1 MYDALQDNACYSRID
16 DDVMSLEVAAR
27 ASLYRC
33 LAPCC
38 NSLFCAH
45 MASEQPH
52 HHLEDIEIRSLR
64 ESELDEWFKHVA
76 SVFAS
81 TGEAYFRRHW
91 FSDPHRV

>member
-1 MYDALQDNACYSRID
+1 
-16 DDVMSLEVAAR
+16 
-27 ASLYRC
+27 
-33 LAPCC
+33 
-38 NSLFCAH
+38 